1 MFFTMGLVII
11 VLGFSLQLFVVG
23 DFNNHS
29 DPTHQ
34 VKPEENN
41 LET

>member
-1 MFFTMGLVII
+1 MFFTMGLIII

-23 DFNNHS
+23 DFSNHFG
-29 DPTHQ
+29 PTHQ

-41 LET
+41 IET